1 MILLRRVS
9 QKQLGNHIGQRSG
22 AHSLGHL
29 TVPSSAMDGR
39 SSNGCDDGSPLS
51 LC

>member
-9 QKQLGNHIGQRSG
+9 QKLLGDHIGQRSRSY
-22 AHSLGHL
+22 SLGHL
-29 TVPSSAMDGR
+29 IVPSSAMNGR
-39 SSNGCDDGSPLS
+39 SSHGCDDGPPLF